1 MNKKPYTIAS
11 LRALVGAK
19 DILIYG
25 AGPRGYIWYNY
36 LRHHAFNVAGF
47 IDRSKKGAN
56 IHSPA
61 FLEKWEGPEK
71 PFIIIAVQ
79 AIYATQIREVLE
91 RCGFEKGKDYLNGA
105 QLYNRFPT
113 IEASGICNLKC
124 ISCNLGSPFPGRKKG
139 GLMSMGL
146 YRDIFAKLNA
156 EIPILPNLALYCW
169 GEPLLNSEL
178 PDMISFTQGSGVA
191 VELSTNLN
199 YAPTLESVI
208 ETSPTFMKVLCSGT
222 GDHYERMHTGGTW
235 SAFRDNLRALRGC
248 IDRSGATTQV
258 EIEYHVYKNNLGGD
272 FDTVKGL
279 ADELGFMFNPIIA
292 NGFPESIYNHVVD
305 GMPIHDRMREAS
317 CDMVYS
323 IEDQIAYSQ
332 AQRGACLYINAFP
345 TIRWD
350 GSVLPCCNMEGGEIA
365 PNYLDVPLDELKKR
379 QLASDRCRKCL
390 AHGLQ
395 RLCSTNGKIE
405 TINGVR
411 TMVKL

>member
-1 MNKKPYTIAS
+1 MDKKNTLTS
-11 LRALVGAK
+11 LHALVGTR

-36 LRHHAFNVAGF
+36 LRYHAFNVAGF

-61 FLEKWEGPEK
+61 ILERLEGPEK
-71 PFIIIAVQ
+71 PFIIIAAQ
-79 AIYATQIREVLE
+79 ATYVTDIRKMLE
-91 RCGFEKGKDYLNGA
+91 RCGFEKEKDYLNGA

-113 IEASGICNLKC
+113 IEVSGICNLQC

-169 GEPLLNSEL
+169 GEPLLNPEL
-178 PDMISFTQGSGVA
+178 PDMIAFTQGSGVS

-199 YAPTLESVI
+199 YVSTLESVI
-208 ETSPTFMKVLCSGT
+208 ETSPTFLKVSCSGA
-222 GDHYERMHTGGTW
+222 GDHYEKMHTGGTW
-235 SAFRDNLRALRGC
+235 SAFRDNLHNLRGC
-248 IDRSGATTQV
+248 IDRVGAATKV
-258 EIEYHVYKNNLGGD
+258 EIEYHVYKNNLGED
-272 FDTVKGL
+272 FDTIKGL
-279 ADELGFMFNPIIA
+279 ADELGFLFNPIIA
-292 NGFPESIYNHVVD
+292 NVFPERIYNYMVD
-305 GMPIHDRMREAS
+305 DTPIPDKMQEAS
-317 CDMVYS
+317 SEMLYS

-332 AQRGACLYINAFP
+332 AHRGTCQYINAFP

-365 PNYLDVPLDELKKR
+365 QNYLDVPLDELKKR
-379 QLASDRCRKCL
+379 QLASDLCKKCL

-405 TINGVR
+405 IVNGMR